1 MLPLVLTCQK
11 LTYSTQLLLYLSGLT
26 AHFLFS
32 ADLSRQP
39 NLPTERTKTVG
50 KRVILR
56 LTECFVSFRHLEE
69 EQYLHRTEIV
79 KLLTHTREEAGV
91 SLKLFLD
98 KRGTRVKPSH
108 PWTRADYP

>member
-32 ADLSRQP
+32 GDSSRQP

-50 KRVILR
+50 KTVILR
-56 LTECFVSFRHLEE
+56 LTECFLSLWHLEE

-79 KLLTHTREEAGV
+79 KLLTHTRGEAGV
-91 SLKLFLD
+91 SLEFIFGQEGDEGETFTPLD
-98 KRGTRVKPSH
+98 
-108 PWTRADYP
+108 